1 MPGMSAV
8 LLLLPTGAFAAPV
21 QDHGQSLSHA
31 PAAVLADR
39 PPYQLV
45 YDHLTG
51 TLELRDHKGRP
62 LERWDRKTTASAALV
77 GVPIE
82 RPITVI
88 VENAN
93 SLLYDYDVTVAP
105 VARTGVQTCRNV
117 GARFTTMG
125 LIPGLS
131 VVTGALAPTAVG
143 ETVVGDVIADMRRTS
158 RGEGRVSLA
167 TVQGVLERVRAP
179 LAEYLGFADRVT
191 QLAVSL
197 DDSLGAIAE
206 LSESLPIDSLLARL
220 QSSVAQLGAGFQS
233 PASVSVAVRQ
243 RAAALAPPLRQL
255 TSLGAMIQAGQLDGD
270 PAAPA
275 AREVVALA
283 ARADS
288 ASAGL
293 QAVSRTLQ
301 LGLRRIEIARTRSRQ
316 TFTTGPSADV
326 RRLALELRPTADF
339 TNLPRLFQGTVEV
352 FTEPKVSWVCALTL
366 GVAWMDQP
374 PRFDVEGDSIIVDR
388 SAGERRSTPMLA
400 LRMSSSRLPQLA
412 ALAGV
417 GMGTRQRP
425 DFYLGGALRVLRPLV
440 LSAGVVWQ
448 WQDRLPA
455 GFRPGQAVPDRS
467 VLGSVT
473 HAYATTMFWSLGLG
487 L

>member
-167 TVQGVLERVRAP
+167 TVQGVLEHVRGP
-179 LAEYLGFADRVT
+179 LAEYLGFADR
-191 QLAVSL
+191 
-197 DDSLGAIAE
+197 
-206 LSESLPIDSLLARL
+206 
-220 QSSVAQLGAGFQS
+220 VAQLGAGFQS

-270 PAAPA
+270 PGAPA

-374 PRFDVEGDSIIVDR
+374 PRFDVERDSIIVDR
-388 SAGERRSTPMLA
+388 SAGQRRATPMLA